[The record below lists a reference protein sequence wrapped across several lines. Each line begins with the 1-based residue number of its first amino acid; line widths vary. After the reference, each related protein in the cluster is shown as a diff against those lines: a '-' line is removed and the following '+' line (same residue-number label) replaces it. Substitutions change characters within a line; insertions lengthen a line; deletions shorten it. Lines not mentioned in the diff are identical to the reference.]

1 MFFCNP
7 KVVCHPLRRQTKDE
21 KTLKATCHAS
31 RVCAA
36 LVSTGLGDFGAYWW
50 CYVWDVVLDCC
61 LQVKKWLIGSYLPI
75 LLPAYKEQSIYLLL
89 FWNSTEKKKSLSL
102 VCLCSNANIASL
114 WSSAASHLV
123 CSLKALL
130 FVVLASRDSCLY
142 LHPLVM
148 VTDSRRKW
156 SCLLCCFDRCLLQL
170 AVK

>member
-1 MFFCNP
+1 MTRPWRQRAMPVECVLHWLVLDLGILVPTGGVMFGMW
-7 KVVCHPLRRQTKDE
+7 L
-21 KTLKATCHAS
+21 
-31 RVCAA
+31 
-36 LVSTGLGDFGAYWW
+36 
-50 CYVWDVVLDCC
+50 VLDCC
-61 LQVKKWLIGSYLPI
+61 LQIKKWLIGSDLSI

-89 FWNSTEKKKSLSL
+89 FWNSTKKKKSLSL

-114 WSSAASHLV
+114 WSSAASQLV

-130 FVVLASRDSCLY
+130 FVVLASHDSCLY

-148 VTDSRRKW
+148 VTVSWHKW